1 MSERDKMIAGQLYFA
16 IDPELAAA
24 REAARSLTRE
34 YNSSSASTPDELSK
48 RRSILKRLVG
58 SLSDDDPPTI
68 EPQFSMGTC
77 QVLLPGSAALP
88 AACPFRASTFTS
100 AGMFT

>member
-1 MSERDKMIAGQLYFA
+1 MITGQLYFA
-16 IDPELAAA
+16 IDPDLAAA

-34 YNSSSASTPDELSK
+34 YNSSSASTPDELTK

-68 EPQFSMGTC
+68 EPQFSCDYVTPPAPSLHEPY
-77 QVLLPGSAALP
+77 VYLPGAP
-88 AACPFRASTFTS
+88 T
-100 AGMFT
+100 G